1 MPVRPPQA
9 MLTTFDPRSLHLIR
23 WSAAGIWKLLSTT
36 PCTWCSWGYAK
47 TSTHHHLHTGFAK
60 ISLGQVLFLKGS
72 VNFQKISG
80 PNVAKKRNCY
90 SASVAFSFGHPY
102 TLIYSRLRYTSNP
115 VVTNENKLS
124 LEAHSVYNQC
134 PHSPYISF
142 WPLRIR
148 VGFTRFTLANTG
160 LDKGNH
166 FPELG
171 SIFKAA
177 FLKSAL
183 WFFAKKALDIAEQYP
198 HESWHQFINP
208 SKYCGWK
215 KSCAAW

>member
-1 MPVRPPQA
+1 M
-9 MLTTFDPRSLHLIR
+9 
-23 WSAAGIWKLLSTT
+23 
-36 PCTWCSWGYAK
+36 
-47 TSTHHHLHTGFAK
+47 
-60 ISLGQVLFLKGS
+60 ISLGQVMFLKDS

-80 PNVAKKRNCY
+80 PNVVRKRHCY
-90 SASVAFSFGHPY
+90 SASVVFSFGLVLGIPY
-102 TLIYSRLRYTSNP
+102 PGLFKIQVYLNP
-115 VVTNENKLS
+115 TVGTNENQLS
-124 LEAHSVYNQC
+124 IEVHSGYNQIPGVQG
-134 PHSPYISF
+134 PHSSCISL

-183 WFFAKKALDIAEQYP
+183 WFFAKKAIDIAEQYP
-198 HESWHQFINP
+198 HES
-208 SKYCGWK
+208 
-215 KSCAAW
+215 